1 MRGPRLALGSC
12 LCLTQEAQ
20 ISAASPLFPFLL
32 MPISHLSIHKE
43 IAVSV
48 QNGAI
53 IKEALKQE
61 FLGVYACFTLTS
73 SYYSLCQFAH

>member
-20 ISAASPLFPFLL
+20 ISAARPLFPFSL

-43 IAVSV
+43 IAISV

-53 IKEALKQE
+53 IKEA
-61 FLGVYACFTLTS
+61 
-73 SYYSLCQFAH
+73 